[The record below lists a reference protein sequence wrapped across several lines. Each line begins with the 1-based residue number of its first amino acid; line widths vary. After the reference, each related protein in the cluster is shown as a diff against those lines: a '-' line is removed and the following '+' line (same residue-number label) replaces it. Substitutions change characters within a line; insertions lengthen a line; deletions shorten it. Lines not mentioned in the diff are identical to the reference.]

1 MISDIWQKLAGQD
14 KPIVLYGMGN
24 GADKILS
31 VFERYGIKASGIFA
45 SDGFVRDKYF
55 HGMRLDSYG
64 GICEKFSDF
73 TVVVSFASH
82 LPEVIENVNRISHE
96 RELVIPEVP
105 VVADAELFNIEFY
118 EKNKFEISKA
128 RELFAFL
135 IDRRG
140 SGVTARQACTRLWEE
155 GDDARKMNYFYQLVD
170 DLRYSLRNAGAES
183 VLVKNGNNYAVDVEQ
198 LDCDYLKYLRT
209 GKPEFCGEYM
219 SQYSWAEE
227 TCALLF
233 RKGSK

>member
-1 MISDIWQKLAGQD
+1 MRVMKKEKIFMDVTEVAEVLDVSESYAYKLIR
-14 KPIVLYGMGN
+14 KMNVELKEN
-24 GADKILS
+24 GFIT
-31 VFERYGIKASGIFA
+31 I
-45 SDGFVRDKYF
+45 
-55 HGMRLDSYG
+55 G
-64 GICEKFSDF
+64 G
-73 TVVVSFASH
+73 
-82 LPEVIENVNRISHE
+82 
-96 RELVIPEVP
+96 
-105 VVADAELFNIEFY
+105 
-118 EKNKFEISKA
+118 
-128 RELFAFL
+128 
-135 IDRRG
+135 
-140 SGVTARQACTRLWEE
+140 
-155 GDDARKMNYFYQLVD
+155 KMNYFYQLVD

>member
-1 MISDIWQKLAGQD
+1 
-14 KPIVLYGMGN
+14 
-24 GADKILS
+24 
-31 VFERYGIKASGIFA
+31 
-45 SDGFVRDKYF
+45 
-55 HGMRLDSYG
+55 
-64 GICEKFSDF
+64 
-73 TVVVSFASH
+73 
-82 LPEVIENVNRISHE
+82 
-96 RELVIPEVP
+96 
-105 VVADAELFNIEFY
+105 
-118 EKNKFEISKA
+118 
-128 RELFAFL
+128 
-135 IDRRG
+135 
-140 SGVTARQACTRLWEE
+140 
-155 GDDARKMNYFYQLVD
+155 MNYFYQLVD